1 MSETDG
7 VDETFDQTMHVALTA
22 AARAGETIARM
33 REESHRRDTTRADGE
48 RAQLET
54 RFGAEQQASVAQL
67 DVVRDPQWWD
77 KASRED
83 VVATWQLAHTW
94 REDPAAARAID
105 RMREEVKTRYGAD
118 VGTDSNGRQVDG
130 LLQQASADRYQSSEE
145 RNSAQR
151 EQLEANR
158 IVARAD
164 RADQAHERIST
175 VTAAATEPER
185 LEAQAEATYD
195 SAERRQQR
203 ADQLEQSGV
212 DKEVAAGVL
221 RADVGQAR
229 PATDAVR
236 TVRGKAARGAARTA
250 RASVSAK
257 VEPSR

>member
-7 VDETFDQTMHVALTA
+7 VDETFDQTMHLALTA
-22 AARAGETIARM
+22 AARAGETVARM
-33 REESHRRDTTRADGE
+33 REESQRRDSTRADSE

-54 RFGAEQQASVAQL
+54 RFAAEQQASVARL

-105 RMREEVKTRYGAD
+105 RMRGEVKTRYGAD
-118 VGTDSNGRQVDG
+118 VGTDSDGRQVDG
-130 LLQQASADRYQSSEE
+130 LLARASADRHRANEE
-145 RNSAQR
+145 RERGRQ
-151 EQLEANR
+151 EQTEANR
-158 IVARAD
+158 IVAQVD
-164 RADQAHERIST
+164 RADQAQEG
-175 VTAAATEPER
+175 AASPGESQR
-185 LEAQAEATYD
+185 LGTQAEITYD

-203 ADQLEQSGV
+203 AAQLEQAGV
-212 DKEVAAGVL
+212 DKDTAAGVM
-221 RADVGQAR
+221 RADVAQGR

-236 TVRGKAARGAARTA
+236 SASAKAPRAGINRRGVRAET
-250 RASVSAK
+250 K